1 MSEDWNRR
9 SFLSTTAVAAGAT
22 AAALALGTAPA
33 RARDNDDHDD
43 HDREGSQAPLRVL
56 RTTVEH
62 AETLLGCDVAK
73 PRFSWELSAEGRRGA
88 EQSAYQIRTAYSA
101 SDLVRSGR
109 LVWDSGRV
117 KSDRSVDVIYDGPAL
132 KPRTRY
138 HWQVRVWDEKGRPS
152 SWSPVRW
159 WETALPEDG
168 FKGLWIGPAGA
179 VRLPP
184 FDGASWIWSAGATV
198 NSAPP
203 GARWFRGSFTL
214 PEGAQV
220 AKAGVVVTADDD
232 FTLYLDGEQIA
243 HQPQQ
248 PDAWKDGKF
257 ADITERLKAGSRVQ
271 LAAVATNRGNNPA
284 GLLVRLLVE
293 DETGARTAEF
303 VTDDDWK
310 VSEQEQQDWTEPAFD
325 DSSWAQAAVVAPY
338 GEGPWTRGAGLP
350 LAEETPAPLL
360 RREFTVTKNVDR
372 ARLYIS
378 GLAYYEAQIN
388 GERVGKQVLDPGFTA
403 YDETVL
409 YSVHD
414 VTDDIRRGRNAIG
427 VSLGRGFYGLL
438 TPNAWDWGNAY
449 WSGEPRLLAQLE
461 IRHTDGSTT
470 TLSTDEDW
478 RITDGP
484 TRSNS
489 LYAGETY
496 DAREEPAGWTLP
508 DFDDRGWSPALRRE
522 PPKGKLR
529 PQLHE
534 PIEIIETVRPK
545 VVKEVAPGVYLLD
558 MERTM
563 SGWCRLTVRAAA
575 GTKVTLA
582 HGEKLAGGRVVATS
596 GFTPGRFQTDEY
608 VCAGTGEDE
617 VWEPRF
623 SYKGFRYVEVSGLP
637 ARPEPGQVEGRVVH
651 SALREASEFDC
662 SLDRYVQMDR
672 AMRRTLAN
680 NLHGIPT
687 DTPTYEKNGWTGDAN
702 VAVPAMLHSFD
713 MQRFFT
719 KWLNDLRDSQDEAGR
734 VPSIVPNG
742 GWGFTPT
749 YNPAPEWTTVYPLLL
764 WEMHRAY
771 GDERLAR
778 EHFAPVVK
786 YLDWEL
792 GRRKDGLVSSTL
804 GDYLA
809 PGPYFETSEESRS
822 LTGTAYLYRS
832 LQAVAELAD
841 AIDEKAQGER
851 LRAAAQDI
859 KTAFN
864 QKFLTSAGHY
874 RTSGDRGYEQTNN
887 CVPLA
892 FGLVPDDTVP
902 KVVASLVQDIKSP
915 LPAQQGA
922 QQRQPNTL
930 GTGALGT
937 SVLLPQLTAHGHADV
952 AHTVATQTA
961 YPSWGNWFDNGGADT
976 MWEYWEVDR
985 NRSQNHFFKGTV
997 VDWLHQNVV
1006 GLRPGEGGYR
1016 TFTVRPDARGG
1027 VDWART
1033 SLRTVRGEVAV
1044 SWKTESDTLRLSVRV
1059 PVGSTAEVH
1068 VPAPDKAKVT
1078 AHDDAKRIRLD
1089 NGFAVYRVPQ
1099 GDWEFVSRS

>member
-22 AAALALGTAPA
+22 AAALTLGTMPA
-33 RARDNDDHDD
+33 QARDHDD
-43 HDREGSQAPLRVL
+43 HDDDREGSRAPLRVR

-73 PRFSWELSAEGRRGA
+73 PQFSWELSADGRRGA
-88 EQSAYQIRTAYSA
+88 GQSAYQIRTAYSA
-101 SDLVRSGR
+101 SGLSRSRR

-117 KSDRSVDVIYDGPAL
+117 TSGRSVGVPYDGPAL

-138 HWQVRVWDEKGRPS
+138 HWQVRVWDDRGRPS
-152 SWSPVRW
+152 AWSPVRW

-168 FKGLWIGPAGA
+168 WKGRWIGPAGA

-198 NSAPP
+198 NSAPVGP
-203 GARWFRGSFTL
+203 RWFRGSFTL

-243 HQPQQ
+243 HQPRKD
-248 PDAWKDGKF
+248 DAWKDGKF
-257 ADITERLKAGSRVQ
+257 ADITERLTAGSRVQ

-293 DETGARTAEF
+293 DQTGARTAEF
-303 VTDDDWK
+303 VTGDGWL
-310 VSEQEQQDWTEPAFD
+310 VSEREEQGWNTPAFD
-325 DSSWAQAAVVAPY
+325 DSGWARATVVAPY

-360 RREFTVTKNVDR
+360 RREFAVAKKVER

-378 GLAYYEAQIN
+378 GLAYYEAEIN
-388 GERVGKQVLDPGFTA
+388 GRRVGEQVLDPGFTA

-409 YSVHD
+409 YTVHD
-414 VTDDIRRGRNAIG
+414 VTDDVRRGRNAIG

-449 WSGEPRLLAQLE
+449 WSGEPRLIAQLE
-461 IRHTDGSTT
+461 IRHTDGTVTT
-470 TLSTDEDW
+470 VATDEDW

-496 DAREEPAGWTLP
+496 DARQEPAGWTEP
-508 DFDDRGWSPALRRE
+508 GFDDRAWSAALRRE
-522 PPKGKLR
+522 APRGKLR
-529 PQLHE
+529 PQVHE

-545 VVKEVAPGVYLLD
+545 VVREVADGVYLLD

-563 SGWCRLTVRAAA
+563 AGWCRLTVRAAA

-582 HGEKLAGGRVVATS
+582 HGEKLSNGRVVATS
-596 GFTPGRFQTDEY
+596 DFTPGRFQTDEY

-617 VWEPRF
+617 VWEPKF

-637 ARPEPGQVEGRVVH
+637 GPPEPGQVEGRVVH

-662 SLDRYVQMDR
+662 SLGRYVQMDK

-713 MQRFFT
+713 MRRFFT
-719 KWLNDLRDSQDEAGR
+719 KWLGDLRDSQDAAGR
-734 VPSIVPNG
+734 IPSIVPNG
-742 GWGFTPT
+742 GWGFTPS

-771 GDERLAR
+771 GDERLVR
-778 EHFAPVVK
+778 EHFGAVVR
-786 YLDWEL
+786 YLDFEL
-792 GRRKDGLVSSTL
+792 GRRKNGLIGSTL

-809 PGPYFETSEESRS
+809 PGPYFETSEESRT
-822 LTGTAYLYRS
+822 LTGTAYVYRS
-832 LQAVAELAD
+832 LTAVAELAD
-841 AIDEKAQGER
+841 TIGEKAEGTR
-851 LRAAAQDI
+851 LRAAAAEI
-859 KTAFN
+859 RAAFN
-864 QKFLTSAGHY
+864 ERFLTSAGQY
-874 RTSGDRGYEQTNN
+874 RTAGDRGYEQTNN
-887 CVPLA
+887 CIPLA
-892 FGLVPDDTVP
+892 FGLVPDDSVP
-902 KVVASLVQDIKSP
+902 KVVAALVQDVTSP
-915 LPAQQGA
+915 PATGVKRA
-922 QQRQPNTL
+922 PNTL
-930 GTGALGT
+930 NTGVLGT

-952 AHTVATQTA
+952 AHKVATQTA

-997 VDWLHQNVV
+997 VDWLHQNVA
-1006 GLRPGEGGYR
+1006 GLRQGQDGYR
-1016 TFTVRPDARGG
+1016 TFTVRPDARDG

-1044 SWKTESDTLRLSVRV
+1044 SWKADNGTLRLSVRV

-1068 VPAPDKAKVT
+1068 VPASGRARVS
-1078 AHDDAKRIRLD
+1078 AHDAAKRVRLD
-1089 NGFAVYRVPQ
+1089 NGFVVYRVPQ
-1099 GDWEFVSRS
+1099 GDWEFVSRG